1 MKNTFTI
8 NSSSKNEKVENFF
21 KKAMEELKTFF
32 LINWIENTPV
42 VFLVDSRKDFDVLV
56 NRKTE
61 KWVVGQC
68 FEKNKILF
76 LSPESYEKES
86 IHKYS
91 DEEYY
96 FLLKHELSHF
106 FYNIYTKEKGPNW
119 LSEGFAVFSSGELK
133 KKKRVG
139 EFKNFL
145 KYYTDFDQKIYEES
159 GFAVEVL
166 IKKFGKEKVLNFL
179 KKLPGIENEEM
190 FKKCFEEHFNFKLE
204 YSSFNK
210 LL

>member
-8 NSSSKNEKVENFF
+8 NSKNEKVENFF

-32 LINWIENTPV
+32 LINWVENTPV
-42 VFLVDSRKDFDVLV
+42 VFLVESRKDFDVLA
-56 NRKTE
+56 NQKTE
-61 KWVVGQC
+61 EWVVGQC
-68 FEKNKILF
+68 LENNKILL
-76 LSPESYEKES
+76 LSPESYERES

-96 FLLKHELSHF
+96 FLIKHELSHL

-133 KKKRVG
+133 KKKRVE

-145 KYYTDFDQKIYEES
+145 KYYTDFDQKIYKES

-179 KKLPGIENEEM
+179 KKLPSIENEKM
-190 FKKCFEEHFNFKLE
+190 FKKYFEEYFDFELGYE
-204 YSSFNK
+204 GFNK